1 MSNPQTVSG
10 SSVWST
16 GQRTAAV
23 QRTGRYLPESRN
35 HPGKMLPA
43 IAAQAIATYTSPGD
57 LVIDP
62 MCGSGTT
69 LVEAIHQGRQAIGIE
84 YESPFAQLS
93 RNNIA
98 LAQRSGATGEATV
111 VCGDARL
118 MLEQLGT
125 QLEQRSRRA
134 SLVLTSPPYGPS
146 VHGQVQAS
154 GDHPVAKTF
163 DRYSTDRANLA
174 HQSHQ
179 ALVEGFTDILA
190 KSRQLLAT
198 DGVVAVTARPYRRA
212 GLLVDIPGDVIR
224 AGEAAGLVLHE
235 RLVCL
240 LTKVD
245 GDRLIPRSSFF
256 QLHAVRQARAAGR
269 PLAVIA
275 HEDLLIFRR
284 PNSSMGSEKLKRPQ
298 PKPEGVSGSLDVK

>member
-1 MSNPQTVSG
+1 MNDKPITPSG
-10 SSVWST
+10 SSVWT
-16 GQRTAAV
+16 CAQRTAQA
-23 QRTGRYLPESRN
+23 QRAGRYLPESRS

-43 IAAQAIATYTSPGD
+43 IAAQAIATYTTPGD

-62 MCGSGTT
+62 MCGSGTS
-69 LVEAIHQGRQAIGIE
+69 LVEAIHRGRDAIGIE

-118 MLEQLGT
+118 MLEQLGA

-146 VHGQVQAS
+146 VHGQVHAS
-154 GDHPVAKTF
+154 GHHPVAKTF

-174 HQSHQ
+174 HQSRH

-198 DGVVAVTARPYRRA
+198 GGVVAVTARPYRRA

-240 LTKVD
+240 LAKVD

-256 QLHAVRQARAAGR
+256 QLHTVRQARAAGR

-275 HEDLLIFRR
+275 HEDLLIFR
-284 PNSSMGSEKLKRPQ
+284 SA
-298 PKPEGVSGSLDVK
+298 